1 MEEEHHEHCCC
12 HNRGG
17 EEHKH
22 GGKAREHCCHHEHE
36 VEHGHCCCGHDHGGE
51 HSCCGEVGG
60 GFLSTSA
67 RLLVSL
73 AALVAGFSISFFDL
87 KFPFYPYSDPS
98 WIAVFLCSGWIFR
111 GMFKSIMRREITVSI
126 LVGSAMTA
134 ALALFAAQLAGFDT
148 GDAHCHSYIFVAGE
162 IAFLMTLGEW
172 LEDRTIDKTKDGLR
186 KISSLMPETA
196 KVVVDGQVREIPSAE
211 IKVGDVVLIN
221 PRETI
226 SADGVVISG
235 ASTVNE
241 ANMTGESA
249 PVEKSVGDRV
259 LCGTFNENAKLEI
272 RATKNG
278 GETAL
283 SKTIEL
289 VREAEGK
296 HAPIAH
302 AAEKW
307 AKIIVKSALA
317 TAVIVFLAA
326 HFIFG
331 TPLADAA
338 IRATTILVV
347 FCPCAFVLATPT
359 AVSAAIGNAAKYGI
373 LVKSGEVMEA
383 FAKVNSVFFD
393 KTGTLTEGNIKV
405 DSFAPKQAADADRL
419 LAAAAALEG
428 ASKHPLARAV
438 AEYAAGKIPADKIP
452 APQNLQIAANGEISA
467 EINGAQYAIK
477 KANGANAT
485 ASDLFEN
492 GANVAR
498 FTFGDTIRPS
508 AKAAVQALKNSGC
521 QCTILSGDNAAS
533 VKALARE
540 AGIDDAR
547 SDLLPQDKLEV
558 IASAQKSGKFVCM
571 VGDGV
576 NDAPSLAAADV
587 SVAIA
592 DLKNDIAVN
601 SAQVALLNSDLS
613 KIPALVGFSRLVL
626 KTVYANMAFSLC
638 VSLLGITLG
647 AAGLISPAWGALLH
661 NVSSVVVVGNSSR
674 LLGSKFLGKK
684 M

>member
-1 MEEEHHEHCCC
+1 MEEHNKHCCCHKHGTQERKHNADGKAHEHCCC
-12 HNRGG
+12 H
-17 EEHKH
+17 
-22 GGKAREHCCHHEHE
+22 
-36 VEHGHCCCGHDHGGE
+36 HGHEGG
-51 HSCCGEVGG
+51 HSCCGEVRGG
-60 GFLSTSA
+60 VLSTST
-67 RLLVSL
+67 RILVSF
-73 AALVAGFSISFFDL
+73 AALAAGFSIPFFDL
-87 KFPFYPYSDPS
+87 NFPFYPYSDPS

-111 GMFKSIMRREITVSI
+111 GMFKSLARREITVSI

-134 ALALFAAQLAGFDT
+134 AIALFAAQVAGFDT
-148 GDAHCHSYIFVAGE
+148 GDAHCHGYIFVAGE

-172 LEDRTIDKTKDGLR
+172 LEDRTIDKTKDGLK
-186 KISSLMPETA
+186 KISSLMPEVA
-196 KVVVDGQVREIPSAE
+196 KVIVEGRVREIPAAE
-211 IKVGDVVLIN
+211 IRAGDIVLIN

-226 SADGVVISG
+226 SADGVVVSG
-235 ASTVNE
+235 SSTVNE

-249 PVEKSVGDRV
+249 PVEKNVGDRV

-317 TAVIVFLAA
+317 TAVIVFFAA
-326 HFIFG
+326 YFAFG
-331 TPLADAA
+331 TSLADAA

-383 FAKVNSVFFD
+383 FAKVNAVFFD
-393 KTGTLTEGNIKV
+393 KTGTLTEGNIRV
-405 DSFAPKQAADADRL
+405 AGFEPKRASDAGRL
-419 LAAAAALEG
+419 LAVAAALES
-428 ASKHPLARAV
+428 ASKHPLAKAV
-438 AEYAAGKIPADKIP
+438 AEYAAGKISADKIP

-467 EINGAQYAIK
+467 EIDGAQYAIK
-477 KANGANAT
+477 KAHGANAT

-492 GANVAR
+492 GEGVAR

-508 AKAAVQALKNSGC
+508 AKAAVEALKKSGC

-533 VKALARE
+533 VKALAQN
-540 AGIDDAR
+540 AGIENAR
-547 SDLLPQDKLEV
+547 HDLLPQDKLEA
-558 IASAQKSGKFVCM
+558 IAKAQQDGKFVCM

-601 SAQVALLNSDLS
+601 SAQVALLNSDLT

-626 KTVYANMAFSLC
+626 KTIYTNIAFSLC
-638 VSLLGITLG
+638 VSLLGISFG

-661 NVSSVVVVGNSSR
+661 NVSSVAVVANSSR